1 MNSDD
6 WVRIPPK
13 NTDESPEE
21 IRRQRDLYRDVVQSM
36 LHNEWKDVNI
46 DDLQVDPRSREE
58 MRMLIEE
65 LRRNDDGFIVIESP
79 I

>member
-1 MNSDD
+1 MTNED

-36 LHNEWKDVNI
+36 LHNEWKDGILMIYKSILV
-46 DDLQVDPRSREE
+46 REK
-58 MRMLIEE
+58 RC
-65 LRRNDDGFIVIESP
+65 GC
-79 I
+79 